1 MSDPR
6 SSDPVLLTAPGGPED
21 GYEPVHLDDAATEL
35 VETAEEVE
43 PEVESQPPAPP
54 PKRAAVN
61 MPQVAQVTDA
71 DRDFLQRVF
80 LQVRDVDFRAPPP
93 PPPRRDLA
101 GPDKKIASLRQSMF
115 ELERDMARVAYVWG
129 AMQQQY
135 EVVDQLVKGKEAE
148 RDSAVARYN
157 QLRDLAAQTAARDR
171 GEIDALKK
179 RVAELEARGAALENE
194 LTQQAAQ
201 ANARL
206 QKAEQE
212 KAALLA
218 DFRAKMESAQTAFN
232 QLREQS
238 TRAMT
243 DLEGRI
249 KKRDEE
255 LTQRAQEADAS
266 AAAAAEHTREIARLQ
281 GELARRDESLKQLQA
296 ERDRQETAIAERSK
310 NLSVLTEELSRLRSQ
325 HETAL
330 VDLRASL
337 KLKDELMDSTR
348 NEVKSARA
356 EFTQLAEAYEARRVE
371 LEKATAEIAALR
383 AELDKRGSAPAT

>member
-6 SSDPVLLTAPGGPED
+6 DSESVLLMAPGGPED

-43 PEVESQPPAPP
+43 PEGKPPAPP
-54 PKRAAVN
+54 PKRPAFNV
-61 MPQVAQVTDA
+61 PQVAQITEG
-71 DRDFLQRVF
+71 DREFLQRVF
-80 LQVRDVDFRAPPP
+80 SQVRDVDFRAPPP
-93 PPPRRDLA
+93 PPPRKDLA
-101 GPDKKIASLRQSMF
+101 GPDKKIASLRQSLF
-115 ELERDMARVAYVWG
+115 ELERDMARIAYVWG
-129 AMQQQY
+129 ALQQQY

-157 QLRDLAAQTAARDR
+157 QLRDLASQTAARDR
-171 GEIDALKK
+171 AEIDGLKK
-179 RVAELEARGAALENE
+179 RVSELEARGAALEGE

-212 KAALLA
+212 KGALLA

-243 DLEGRI
+243 DLEARL

-255 LTQRAQEADAS
+255 LTQRAQEAEAS
-266 AAAAAEHTREIARLQ
+266 AAAAAERTRELERLQ
-281 GELARRDESLKQLQA
+281 GELARRDDTLKQLQA
-296 ERDRQETAIAERSK
+296 ERERQEAAIVERSK

-371 LEKATAEIAALR
+371 LEKATGEIAALKAALER
-383 AELDKRGSAPAT
+383 KGPAGA